1 MKEKEPVQIY
11 QIKITLDDIR
21 PPIWR
26 RMLLSSNT
34 SLLELHT
41 IIQAVFG
48 WLDYHLHVFKV
59 NGIEYSDPAVEDFGE
74 LNFEDETKVKLG
86 KLGLREK
93 SKFSYQYDFGDSWD
107 HSLLVEKILPFEKG
121 VKLPRCIAGKRSRPP
136 EDVGGR
142 GGYADFLDAIRDP
155 ENEEHDSYLV
165 WAGGA
170 YDPEAFNLEA
180 ANAELRQRT
189 QRNWIGDQALDNP
202 IIDLTTIF
210 DPSHPSL
217 LTGGE
222 HEETAQNLPL
232 RKDLI
237 AFLTYLQ
244 ENKVTGTQSTGN
256 LPLKVVED
264 LAARFTISPQLET
277 GVGEFVL
284 RFRCEE
290 EVWPIYFVHVLAK
303 GADLISGGP
312 GRRWRLTSGGETFLT
327 LPPESQVRFLFAAW
341 WQRINWLVVYPIT
354 GSMEYLPE
362 QFAKSILLL
371 LKALSVDHPILF
383 SDFVEQVIQE
393 IGWMWRN
400 QAPNSMR
407 SIVSGEIE
415 QMVIDPLEGFG
426 ILLTVREK
434 DTEWLWDVQK
444 LVTFS
449 LTSFGLALLDTLQE
463 ASS

>member
-1 MKEKEPVQIY
+1 MKEKEPAQIY

-26 RMLLSSNT
+26 RVLLSSNT
-34 SLLELHT
+34 SLLGLHT

-74 LNFEDETKVKLG
+74 LNFQDETKVKLG

-121 VKLPRCIAGKRSRPP
+121 VKLPNCIAGKRSRPP

-142 GGYADFLDAIRDP
+142 GGYANFLEAIRDP

-170 YDPEAFNLEA
+170 FDPEAFNLEA

-189 QRNWIGDQALDNP
+189 QRNWIGDQASDNAN
-202 IIDLTTIF
+202 IALNTIS
-210 DPSHPSL
+210 DPSHPSI
-217 LTGGE
+217 LTEGE
-222 HEETAQNLPL
+222 HEETAHNLPL

-264 LAARFTISPQLET
+264 LAARFTTPPQLET
-277 GVGEFVL
+277 RYGDIVF
-284 RFRCEE
+284 RFRSEE
-290 EVWPIYFVHVLAK
+290 EVWPILFVHVLAK

-312 GRRWRLTSGGETFLT
+312 GRRWRLTSGGETFQT
-327 LPPESQVRFLFAAW
+327 LPSVFQVGSLFAAW
-341 WQRINWLVVYPIT
+341 WHRINWLVIYPID
-354 GSMEYLPE
+354 GPMEYLPE
-362 QFAKSILLL
+362 QFAKSILTL
-371 LKALSVDHPILF
+371 LKALAVDQPILF
-383 SDFVEQVIQE
+383 IGFVEQVIQE

-400 QAPNSMR
+400 QAPNSVR
-407 SIVSGEIE
+407 SIVSSEIE
-415 QMVIDPLEGFG
+415 QLVIEPLEDFG
-426 ILLTVREK
+426 ILTVVREK
-434 DTEWLWDVQK
+434 DPERLRDVQK
-444 LVTFS
+444 MVSFS
-449 LTSFGLALLDTLQE
+449 LTSFGRALLDTLQE